1 MTIKLKTPPAKE
13 RIATSFKQL
22 ATVSQD
28 LNTAFADFS
37 ETISAVE
44 EALRK
49 LKLGVSAWHQIAG
62 HEEPDGGFWTRDIG
76 FAQVRNKWGIAL
88 RRTWGNYNIDEYAEE
103 VWLFTD
109 APRWI
114 CIESIGK
121 LPDLFDDLIK
131 RTEETTTK
139 IKAKTSEAKEFAAAI
154 AGAVSEDEPKLK

>member
-1 MTIKLKTPPAKE
+1 MTIKLKTPPARRGLLLPLNSWPLFPK
-13 RIATSFKQL
+13 TSTQHL
-22 ATVSQD
+22 P
-28 LNTAFADFS
+28 
-37 ETISAVE
+37 ISAKRSPQSRK
-44 EALRK
+44 LCRK

-131 RTEETTTK
+131 RTRNDHEDQGENQRGERIRSRNRRCCLRRRTK
-139 IKAKTSEAKEFAAAI
+139 A
-154 AGAVSEDEPKLK
+154 